1 MMAKTHP
8 FVMALALSVG
18 LALPSAAQ
26 DVTAATVV
34 ARVNGVDIT
43 LGHLIAA
50 RDALPE
56 QYKALP
62 NETLFKGVMDQL
74 IQQAALEQTVEGK
87 LALRDTLRLENS
99 RRDYMSNIALS
110 EVAMAA
116 VTDAALQEAYDARF
130 KDYAPQ
136 KEYSAAHIL
145 VEAEN
150 RAKEL
155 KAELDGGADFAEL
168 AKANSIDTGS
178 GTNGGDLGWFGLGA
192 MVKPFEEA
200 VVAAEI
206 GKVVGPVQSDFGWH
220 LILVKESRVADK
232 PTLDALREELSAE
245 LQQRAIEAHI
255 KIVTDAA
262 TVERLGDA
270 LDPAPRKTG
279 NPSPS
284 G

>member
-1 MMAKTHP
+1 MAKTHP
-8 FVMALALSVG
+8 FVMALALSLS

-50 RDALPE
+50 REALPE
-56 QYKALP
+56 QYKSLP
-62 NETLFKGVMDQL
+62 DETLYKGMMDQL
-74 IQQAALEQTVEGK
+74 IQQTALEQTVDGK

-99 RRDYMSNIALS
+99 RRDYMANIALTD
-110 EVAMAA
+110 VAQAA

-130 KDYAPQ
+130 KDYVPQ

-145 VEAEN
+145 VEAED

-168 AKANSIDTGS
+168 AKANSVDTGS
-178 GTNGGDLGWFGLGA
+178 GAQGGDLGWFGLGA

-200 VVAAEI
+200 VLAAEP
-206 GKVVGPVQSDFGWH
+206 GKVTAPVKSDFGWH
-220 LILVKESRVADK
+220 LILVKETRMAEK
-232 PTLDALREELSAE
+232 PTLDATRAELAAE

-255 KIVTDAA
+255 KSVADAA
-262 TVERLGDA
+262 KVERLGDA
-270 LDPAPRKTG
+270 LDPALLSNTSLLDK
-279 NPSPS
+279 
-284 G
+284 

>member
-1 MMAKTHP
+1 MAKTHP
-8 FVMALALSVG
+8 FVMALALSLS

-50 RDALPE
+50 REALPE

-62 NETLFKGVMDQL
+62 DETLYKGMMDQL
-74 IQQAALEQTVEGK
+74 IQQTALEQTVDGK

-99 RRDYMSNIALS
+99 RRDYMANIALAD
-110 EVAMAA
+110 VAQAA

-130 KDYAPQ
+130 KDYVPQ

-145 VEAEN
+145 VEAED

-168 AKANSIDTGS
+168 AKANSVDTGS
-178 GTNGGDLGWFGLGA
+178 GAQGGDLGWFGLGA

-200 VVAAEI
+200 VLAAEP
-206 GKVVGPVQSDFGWH
+206 GKVTAPVKSDFGWH
-220 LILVKESRVADK
+220 LILVKETRMAEK
-232 PTLDALREELSAE
+232 PTLDATRAELAAE

-255 KIVTDAA
+255 KSVADAA
-262 TVERLGDA
+262 KVERLGDA
-270 LDPAPRKTG
+270 LDPALLSNTSLLDK
-279 NPSPS
+279 
-284 G
+284 

>member
-8 FVMALALSVG
+8 FVMALALSLS

-50 RDALPE
+50 REALPE

-62 NETLFKGVMDQL
+62 DETLYKGMMDQL
-74 IQQAALEQTVEGK
+74 IQQTALEQTVDGK

-99 RRDYMSNIALS
+99 RRDYMANIALTD
-110 EVAMAA
+110 VAQAA

-130 KDYAPQ
+130 KDYVPQ

-145 VEAEN
+145 VEAED

-168 AKANSIDTGS
+168 AKANSVDTGS
-178 GTNGGDLGWFGLGA
+178 GAQGGDLGWFGLGA

-200 VVAAEI
+200 VLAAEP
-206 GKVVGPVQSDFGWH
+206 GKVTAPVKSDFGWH
-220 LILVKESRVADK
+220 LILVKETRMAEK
-232 PTLDALREELSAE
+232 PTLDATRAELAAE

-255 KIVTDAA
+255 KSVADAA
-262 TVERLGDA
+262 KVERLGDA
-270 LDPAPRKTG
+270 LDPALLSNTSLLDK
-279 NPSPS
+279 
-284 G
+284 

>member
-1 MMAKTHP
+1 MAKTHP
-8 FVMALALSVG
+8 FVMALALSLS

-50 RDALPE
+50 REALPE

-62 NETLFKGVMDQL
+62 DETLYKGMMDQL
-74 IQQAALEQTVEGK
+74 IQQTALEQTVDGK

-99 RRDYMSNIALS
+99 RRDYMANIALTD
-110 EVAMAA
+110 VAQAA

-130 KDYAPQ
+130 KDYVPQ

-145 VEAEN
+145 VEAED

-168 AKANSIDTGS
+168 AKANSVDTGS
-178 GTNGGDLGWFGLGA
+178 GAQGGDLGWFGLGA

-200 VVAAEI
+200 VLAAEP
-206 GKVVGPVQSDFGWH
+206 GKVTAPVKSDFGWH
-220 LILVKESRVADK
+220 LILVKETRMAEK
-232 PTLDALREELSAE
+232 PTLDATRAELAAE

-255 KIVTDAA
+255 KSVADAA
-262 TVERLGDA
+262 KVERLGDA
-270 LDPAPRKTG
+270 LDPALLSNTSLLDK
-279 NPSPS
+279 
-284 G
+284 

>member
-1 MMAKTHP
+1 MAKTHP
-8 FVMALALSVG
+8 FVMALALSFAM
-18 LALPSAAQ
+18 ALPVAGQ
-26 DVTAATVV
+26 DTTAATVV
-34 ARVNGVDIT
+34 ARVNGVEIT

-56 QYKALP
+56 QYKSLP

-74 IQQAALEQTVEGK
+74 IQQAALQQTVEGK

-110 EVAMAA
+110 EVALAA
-116 VTDAALQEAYDARF
+116 VTDAALQAAYDARF

-145 VEAEN
+145 VEAED

-155 KAELDGGADFAEL
+155 MAELDGGADFAEL

-200 VVAAEI
+200 VVAAEL
-206 GKVVGPVQSDFGWH
+206 GKVTGPVKSDFGWH
-220 LILVKESRVADK
+220 LILVKETRVADK
-232 PTLDALREELSAE
+232 PNLDALREELAAE

-255 KIVTDAA
+255 KAVTDAA

-270 LDPAPRKTG
+270 LDPALLSDTSLLEK
-279 NPSPS
+279 
-284 G
+284 

>member
-1 MMAKTHP
+1 MAKTHP
-8 FVMALALSVG
+8 FVMALALSLS

-50 RDALPE
+50 REALPE

-62 NETLFKGVMDQL
+62 DETLYKGMMDQL
-74 IQQAALEQTVEGK
+74 IQQTALEQTVDGK
-87 LALRDTLRLENS
+87 LALRDTLPLENS
-99 RRDYMSNIALS
+99 RRDYMANIALAD
-110 EVAMAA
+110 VAQAA

-130 KDYAPQ
+130 KDYVPQ

-145 VEAEN
+145 VEAED

-168 AKANSIDTGS
+168 AKANSVDTGS
-178 GTNGGDLGWFGLGA
+178 GAQGGDLGWFGLGA

-200 VVAAEI
+200 VLAAEP
-206 GKVVGPVQSDFGWH
+206 GKVTAPVKSDFGWH
-220 LILVKESRVADK
+220 LILVKETRMAEK
-232 PTLDALREELSAE
+232 PTLDATRAELAAE

-255 KIVTDAA
+255 KSVADAA
-262 TVERLGDA
+262 KVERLGDA
-270 LDPAPRKTG
+270 LDPALLSNTSLLDK
-279 NPSPS
+279 
-284 G
+284 

>member
-1 MMAKTHP
+1 MAKTHP
-8 FVMALALSVG
+8 FVMALALS
-18 LALPSAAQ
+18 LAMALPSAAQ

-34 ARVNGVDIT
+34 ARVNGVEIM

-99 RRDYMSNIALS
+99 RRDYLSNIALS
-110 EVAMAA
+110 EVALAA

-145 VEAEN
+145 VEAED

-200 VVAAEI
+200 VIAADI
-206 GKVVGPVQSDFGWH
+206 GKVAGPVKSDFGWH
-220 LILVKESRVADK
+220 LILVKETRVADK
-232 PTLDALREELSAE
+232 PTLDALREELAGE

-255 KIVTDAA
+255 KSVTDAA

-270 LDPAPRKTG
+270 LDPALLSDTSLLDK
-279 NPSPS
+279 
-284 G
+284 